1 MMLHFFRWPAART
14 LLPSPPS
21 MIRPI
26 VGHASTRVK
35 LAEAARKDRLP
46 QVLLVTGEAGVGKQR
61 LALWLAQWLLC
72 ERPAS
77 EPCGE
82 CRGCRNVLDLQHPDL
97 HWFVPVLRP
106 KAADPDGQAEE
117 VAEALAEV
125 MTERRTRGL
134 WGAPDPMAIHGMGS
148 VRLMRRRAA
157 ITAAQGGRRVLIV
170 GDAER
175 LSLQEG
181 GQDAANALLKLLE
194 EPPAGLHVILTT
206 ADERRV
212 LPTIRSRAVPVRLG
226 RVADDDVR
234 RFAREVLEAPDP
246 DAVARAADGVIGR
259 AAAQEDGEG
268 AARRAAEQF
277 LASLRAGDAA
287 LTERLLR
294 QGAFAARGEFTGLL
308 DALSATLLE
317 RARANA
323 GKPAAQQK
331 VLAAL
336 DRVGDAREAAAG
348 NVNPQLLLAV
358 LADEL
363 VAAR

>member
-1 MMLHFFRWPAART
+1 
-14 LLPSPPS
+14 

-26 VGHASTRVK
+26 VGHTSTRVK
-35 LAEAARKDRLP
+35 LAEAARNDRLP

-72 ERPAS
+72 GQPAA
-77 EPCGE
+77 EPCGT
-82 CRGCRNVLDLQHPDL
+82 CRGCRSVLELQHPDL

-117 VAEALAEV
+117 VAEALADV

-157 ITAAQGGRRVLIV
+157 ITAAQGGRRVLII

-175 LSLQEG
+175 LSLQDG

-194 EPPAGLHVILTT
+194 EPPAGLHAILTT

-212 LPTIRSRAVPVRLG
+212 LPTIRSRSVPVRLG
-226 RVADDDVR
+226 RVRDDEVR
-234 RFAREVLEAPDP
+234 AFAREVMAAADVEA
-246 DAVARAADGVIGR
+246 VVRAADGVIGR
-259 AAAQEDGEG
+259 AIAQEEGEGEGEG
-268 AARRAAEQF
+268 AATPRKAAEQF
-277 LASLRAGDAA
+277 LAALRAGDAA
-287 LTERLLR
+287 LSERLLK
-294 QGAFAARGEFTGLL
+294 QGAFAARGDFTAML
-308 DALSATLLE
+308 DALSVTLLE
-317 RARANA
+317 RARAAA
-323 GKPAAQQK
+323 GKPAAQRK

-336 DRVGDAREAAAG
+336 DRVADAREAAAG
-348 NVNPQLLLAV
+348 NVNPQLLLTV